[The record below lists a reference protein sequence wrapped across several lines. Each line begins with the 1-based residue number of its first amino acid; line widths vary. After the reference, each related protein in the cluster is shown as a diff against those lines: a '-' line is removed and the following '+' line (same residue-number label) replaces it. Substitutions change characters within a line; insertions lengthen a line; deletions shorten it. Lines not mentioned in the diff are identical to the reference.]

1 MAKQAKKRTTKKT
14 AARRMRQA
22 PKMLSDLFRK
32 YDLDS
37 EIPFR
42 KSLSIDTTKRSPRN
56 VAKLIARQYSLPES
70 KEFLRR

>member
-1 MAKQAKKRTTKKT
+1 VKTSQRKRMGKVSTE
-14 AARRMRQA
+14 
-22 PKMLSDLFRK
+22 KMLSDLFQK

-70 KEFLRR
+70 TGFLRR